1 MVLLNQMPIAI
12 KDSKIDITSEKLT
25 KELAKEFTKY
35 LKGGEFIFL
44 YGEMGVGKT
53 TFIRYLINQLQ
64 KKNNVK
70 ITEVTSPT
78 FNLLYEYE
86 IKSLKV
92 MHYDLYRLES
102 LKEID
107 QLGIFENSEKVIT
120 IVEWPEKIK
129 KNVENR
135 LEITFYYENDKE
147 NRKLKFQGFGK
158 WKNFKLDEI

>member
-1 MVLLNQMPIAI
+1 MLKYNLSQIDTI
-12 KDSKIDITSEKLT
+12 SKKILSNLSNTDC
-25 KELAKEFTKY
+25 
-35 LKGGEFIFL
+35 IFL
-44 YGEMGVGKT
+44 FGELGSGKT
-53 TFIRYLINQLQ
+53 TFTRSLINGLQ
-64 KKNNVK
+64 EKNKVNK
-70 ITEVTSPT
+70 TEVLSPT

-86 IKSLKV
+86 IKSSKV
-92 MHYDLYRLES
+92 MHYDLYRLEAI
-102 LKEID
+102 KEVD
-107 QLGIFENSEKVIT
+107 QLGIFENSENVIT